1 MPSFSNIFNNI
12 RGNRRVG
19 VLQAT
24 TSPLAETTPIGSV
37 IPQGVALTNI
47 EARAISPAVAV
58 AERDTSPAVAVTERE
73 EVAEREEITVEGE
86 RIPPQITQITY
97 DQFIND
103 IDLLYDDN
111 ILNQR
116 RIPSP
121 NFMRFGRALQSQD
134 GRENLYDAFLNS
146 QFAIIRG
153 ELDDYLLLDDNN
165 RIRLFYNRYRGRID

>member
-58 AERDTSPAVAVTERE
+58 AEAVTERE

-86 RIPPQITQITY
+86 RIPPQITQISF

-103 IDLLYDDN
+103 LWLLVQDD
-111 ILNQR
+111 IGYQR
-116 RIPSP
+116 YNTTP
-121 NFMRFGRALQSQD
+121 NFTRFRRAFQSQD

-146 QFAIIRG
+146 PFAIIG
-153 ELDDYLLLDDNN
+153 VELEDYALPDDGN
-165 RIRLFYNRYRGRID
+165 RISLFYQRYRGRID